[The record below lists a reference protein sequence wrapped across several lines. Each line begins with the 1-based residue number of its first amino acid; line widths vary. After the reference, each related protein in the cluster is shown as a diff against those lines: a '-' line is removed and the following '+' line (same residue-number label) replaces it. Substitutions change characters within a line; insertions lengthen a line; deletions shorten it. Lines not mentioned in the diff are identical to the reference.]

1 MALPRQHGRVSQNS
15 PFGVKQRIMS
25 ITVQTV
31 DYLGDYRLRL
41 TFNSGE
47 IGVVD
52 LAVLVHSTPNAAP
65 LRDPEEFRRV
75 FLDEWPTL
83 SWPCGFDL
91 APEYA
96 YWLAIGKT
104 PAWQSLPIAKSS

>member
-1 MALPRQHGRVSQNS
+1 MPVA
-15 PFGVKQRIMS
+15 
-25 ITVQTV
+25 VQSV
-31 DYLGDYRLRL
+31 EYLDNYCLHL

-47 IGVVD
+47 SGVAD
-52 LAVLVHSTPNAAP
+52 LAELVRSTPKAAP

-83 SWPCGFDL
+83 SCPCGFDL

-96 YWLAIGKT
+96 YWLATGKK
-104 PAWQSLPIAKSS
+104 PSWQMDSMAKSA